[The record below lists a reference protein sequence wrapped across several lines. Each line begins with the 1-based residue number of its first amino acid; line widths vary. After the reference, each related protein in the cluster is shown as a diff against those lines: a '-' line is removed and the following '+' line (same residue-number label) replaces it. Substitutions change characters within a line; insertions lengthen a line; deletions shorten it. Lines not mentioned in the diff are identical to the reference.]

1 MRIKLAEFKGQKK
14 EELRKAEE
22 FKFKQQINEF
32 ELHERVSTLE
42 QAYRRQESEINKQAN
57 ANEILKFEKMKLMAY
72 HSKRLVQ
79 IENAIGKIQISKKR
93 NNPAEVKRHT
103 RGHSTVLTQPTKQI
117 LDKNQRDA

>member
-79 IENAIGKIQISKKR
+79 IENAIGKIQITKKR
-93 NNPAEVKRHT
+93 NNPVEVKRHI
-103 RGHSTVLTQPTKQI
+103 RGHSTVLTQPTK
-117 LDKNQRDA
+117 